1 MLMFSSGG
9 GIGGVGNDVD
19 GLSAPGLIGPFD
31 IFLPNPGS
39 LKPRPDLPSG
49 VKPADV
55 LPADAF
61 LPLGA
66 GLGARGS

>member
-1 MLMFSSGG
+1 MFSSGG
-9 GIGGVGNDVD
+9 GIGGVGNDAD
-19 GLSAPGLIGPFD
+19 GLSALGLTGPFD
-31 IFLPNPGS
+31 ILRPKPGS

-49 VKPADV
+49 VNPAEV